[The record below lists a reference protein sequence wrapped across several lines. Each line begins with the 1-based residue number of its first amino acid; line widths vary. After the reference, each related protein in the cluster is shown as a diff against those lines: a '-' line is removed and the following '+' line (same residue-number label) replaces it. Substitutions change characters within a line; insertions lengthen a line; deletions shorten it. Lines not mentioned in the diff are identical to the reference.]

1 MFFAFM
7 VKIVQIILSDY
18 VSGVKG
24 AESDSIIKNFFF
36 SQKGLN
42 KKGGER
48 SWKFR
53 VECWQTKHCVFAHSG
68 FFTIGKPL
76 FFSHSVTLCRRCRKA
91 RNRGYAQVFVRGLDD
106 NAVIC
111 F

>member
-18 VSGVKG
+18 VSEVKG
-24 AESDSIIKNFFF
+24 AESDSIIKNFF

-42 KKGGER
+42 KKGGES

-53 VECWQTKHCVFAHSG
+53 IECWQTKHCVFAHSG
-68 FFTIGKPL
+68 FFTIGKSL
-76 FFSHSVTLCRRCRKA
+76 FFSHSVTLCRRCGKA
-91 RNRGYAQVFVRGLDD
+91 RDRGYTQVFMNGLAD
-106 NAVIC
+106 NTMIC